1 MGFPIGEVTEEAEGD
16 RMKNKE
22 MGRSRSM
29 GKEWGKARYMDKE
42 VWMLK
47 GEKLRP

>member
-1 MGFPIGEVTEEAEGD
+1 
-16 RMKNKE
+16 MKNKE